1 MKTGRQVELYC
12 QQVAYIVEKNKDG
25 VFKKADKTPDSVN
38 I

>member
-12 QQVAYIVEKNKDG
+12 QQVAYIVEKIKME
-25 VFKKADKTPDSVN
+25 FLKRLTKTPDSVN